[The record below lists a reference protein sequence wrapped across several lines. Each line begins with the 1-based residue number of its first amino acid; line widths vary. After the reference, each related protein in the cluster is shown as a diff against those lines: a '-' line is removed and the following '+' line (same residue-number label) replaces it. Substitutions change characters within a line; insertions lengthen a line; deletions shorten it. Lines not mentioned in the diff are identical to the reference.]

1 MLAATSS
8 LLDNPDQPSASRQE
22 LIRIADEEGRHLQEL
37 IEDTVE
43 MGRLD
48 SAEIQLEAEPADVGD
63 LVREV
68 VGAMQTGIDE
78 RPVNVVCAP
87 RLPAVPVDR
96 RLVKLAFRQ
105 LLDNAL
111 KYSSPG
117 KPVTVQVVDGNG
129 GITVAVTDEG
139 DGIPGPEQSRV
150 FERLYRSPSVER
162 RIPGSGLGLS
172 IALNI
177 ARAHH
182 GDLTVSSRPGET
194 TFRLTLPVGAEGAG
208 N

>member
-1 MLAATSS
+1 MLAATSA
-8 LLDNPDQPSASRQE
+8 LLDDPDQPTESRQE
-22 LIRIADEEGRHLQEL
+22 LIRIADEEGRHLKEL
-37 IEDTVE
+37 IDDTVE

-48 SAEIQLEAEPADVGD
+48 TPEIQLEAEPANVAD

-68 VGAMQTGIDE
+68 VRSMQPGIED
-78 RPVNVVCAP
+78 RPVQVLSGQCC
-87 RLPAVPVDR
+87 PVASLDR
-96 RLVKLAFRQ
+96 RLVKLAIRQ

-111 KYSSPG
+111 KYSPPG
-117 KPVTVQVVDGNG
+117 KPIDITVLNG
-129 GITVAVTDEG
+129 SGAITVAVTDHGE
-139 DGIPGPEQSRV
+139 GIPEVEQARI
-150 FERLYRSPSVER
+150 FQRLYRSPAVER

-194 TFRLTLPVGAEGAG
+194 TFRFTLPATREGEG
-208 N
+208 Q